1 MLNPI
6 QKEFHADLVIEAR
19 EDNYP
24 FKLVPLSERIPDRE
38 K

>member
-6 QKEFHADLVIEAR
+6 QKEFHADLNIEAR

-24 FKLVPLSERIPDRE
+24 FELGSLSERIPDRE